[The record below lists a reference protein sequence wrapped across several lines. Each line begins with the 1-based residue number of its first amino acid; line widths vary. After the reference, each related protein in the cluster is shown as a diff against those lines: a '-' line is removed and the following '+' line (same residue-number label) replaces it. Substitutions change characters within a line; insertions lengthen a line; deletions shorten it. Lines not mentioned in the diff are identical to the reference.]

1 MNRTLSILVLLSVI
15 GMLFIGCQEKGK
27 SAMQLKMEE
36 AAKMNEAYKKEAEA
50 KKNEKK
56 KWVDEDEK
64 TVLAPIF
71 KAILNKDTKEI
82 KKLID
87 GGLSVN
93 TADSKNKTILMAS
106 VGKELTDIV
115 DMLLEKG
122 ADVNIKKVDGDT
134 ALMTAARKGFKGIAD
149 KLIEKGADPLAK
161 DNFGRTVLMM
171 AARGGNLDLV
181 KDIVEK
187 GADVNDVD
195 KYNRT
200 ALVAALMD
208 KNLDVANY
216 LVDKGTDVKISCKRG
231 KTPLFYAIETG
242 DYPIVKKIVKKGAPI
257 IVQDIEKYKEI
268 MPNGELSKEKERKVP
283 TTAYDK
289 DRKNILMY
297 ASEIGNF
304 DMVKLFVSKGAKIE
318 EKDGKSLRSPLLF
331 IAAAKEGTVEQ
342 EKAFRD
348 TAAYLIELGKE
359 EITIKKPK
367 IGKEQIENKE
377 KKKAWF
383 ERNKDAGYD
392 VVKVKKI
399 ELEDYGYDGWT
410 AITLAAQNGH
420 FELVKLLVESGTMVN
435 RKERA
440 YGRTAL
446 IYSRIGK
453 YKNIEKYLK
462 EHGAKEGLKFDAEAD
477 AKKAAEKKAKK
488 NK

>member
-1 MNRTLSILVLLSVI
+1 MNRTLFILALLAVI
-15 GMLFIGCQEKGK
+15 GTFITGCEEKGK

-36 AAKMNEAYKKEAEA
+36 AAKMNESYKKEAEA
-50 KKNEKK
+50 KKLEKK
-56 KWVDEDEK
+56 KWIDEDEK
-64 TVLAPIF
+64 VVLPPVF
-71 KAILNKDTKEI
+71 KAISEKNGVEVKN
-82 KKLID
+82 LIN
-87 GGLSVN
+87 GGLNVN
-93 TADSKNKTILMAS
+93 TADDKNKTILMAAAGEGLND
-106 VGKELTDIV
+106 VV
-115 DMLLEKG
+115 DLLLDKG
-122 ADVNIKKVDGDT
+122 ADVKAKKVDGDT
-134 ALMTAARKGFKGIAD
+134 ALMTAARNGFKEIAD

-171 AARGGNLDLV
+171 AARGGNLELV
-181 KDIVEK
+181 KDLVEK

-208 KNLDVANY
+208 KKIDVANY
-216 LVDKGTDVKISCKRG
+216 LVDKGTDVKISCKSG

-242 DYPIVKKIVKKGAPI
+242 NFPMVKKIVDKGAPI
-257 IVQDIEKYKEI
+257 IVEDIEKYQEI
-268 MPNGELSKEKERKVP
+268 MPNGELSKEKERKIP

-297 ASEIGNF
+297 ASEIGNL

-318 EKDGKSLRSPLLF
+318 EKDGKNLRSPLLF
-331 IAAAKEGTVEQ
+331 IASAKQGTAEQ

-367 IGKEQIENKE
+367 IAKEQIEQKE

-392 VVKVKKI
+392 MIKVKKI
-399 ELEDYGYDGWT
+399 ELEDYDYDGWT

-420 FELVKLLVESGTMVN
+420 FELVKLLVESGVMVN

-446 IYSRIGK
+446 IYSRVGK
-453 YKNIEKYLK
+453 YKDIEDYLK
-462 EHGAKEGLKFDAEAD
+462 AHGAKEGLKFDAEED
-477 AKKAAEKKAKK
+477 AKKAVEEKASEK
-488 NK
+488 